1 MKMNWISPNTIIG
14 PPVTGDYYYP
24 RTEII
29 DEIWI
34 ELKKGNYILIAA
46 PRRVGKTSI
55 MRELEQNP
63 QVGYIVK
70 FEDIQAVKSEKEFYE
85 TLYRLILSCLTR
97 SQKSKNW
104 FAKYLKSKAIK
115 EIDFST
121 LSIKIEDKAFNYL
134 EEINTIFRELGDNSE
149 TIVLLLDELPE
160 VLHCI
165 NKAGK
170 TEEAKAI
177 LKQLRTWRQS
187 NLKKLQ
193 FVLAGSI
200 GIHYVVK
207 TIGGRTAD
215 LNDLKKII
223 FEPLNKTQALHYI
236 DWATKESSIKF
247 NDKLK
252 NYLLQKIQHYYT
264 PYFINLMLDEID
276 KIGRKVNNANIAGPD
291 IDTAFNKVVKNN
303 EHFADW
309 KNRLSEYLPKID
321 FDFVNEI
328 LIHIAHK
335 DFITVQTIYNKAV
348 THGKTNGYMDL
359 IGDLEQDGYI
369 VEETEASKKYIFIS
383 PFLKAFWLRNHP
395 IYNGK

>member
-1 MKMNWISPNTIIG
+1 MNKNWISPNTVIG
-14 PPVTGDYYYP
+14 PVATGVYYYP

-29 DEIWI
+29 DDIWV
-34 ELKKGNYILIAA
+34 ELSKGNYILIAA

-55 MRELEQNP
+55 MRDLEQNP
-63 QVGYIVK
+63 QAGYIVK
-70 FEDIQAVKSEKEFYE
+70 FESIQAVKSEKEFYE
-85 TLYRLILSCLTR
+85 TLYRLIISCLD
-97 SQKSKNW
+97 KSVKAKKRILRFFKKN
-104 FAKYLKSKAIK
+104 KISELDISGK
-115 EIDFST
+115 
-121 LSIKIEDKAFNYL
+121 IKIEDNDFNYL
-134 EEINTIFRELGDNSE
+134 EEINTIFRQLDDNSE

-160 VLHCI
+160 ILHNI

-187 NLKKLQ
+187 EFKKLQ

-207 TIGGRTAD
+207 TIEGRTAD
-215 LNDLKKII
+215 LNDLQKINC
-223 FEPLNKTQALHYI
+223 EPLDKTQALHYI
-236 DWATKESSIKF
+236 DWATKKASVKYSE
-247 NDKLK
+247 NLK
-252 NYLLQKIQHYYT
+252 AYLIEKIQHYYT

-276 KIGRKVNNANIAGPD
+276 KKARKENAPDITNPD
-291 IDTAFNKVVKNN
+291 IDDAFNKVVKNN

-321 FDFVNEI
+321 FDFVHEI

-335 DFITVQTIYNKAV
+335 NFITIQTIYDKASK
-348 THGKTNGYMDL
+348 HGKTSDYMDL

-369 VEETEASKKYIFIS
+369 VEEKEGNKKYVFIS
-383 PFLKAFWLRNHP
+383 PFLKTFYLRNNP
-395 IYNGK
+395 IYNG